1 MISEELFIWPVQGY
15 SAVFLRVCTN
25 TFDWIINSKN
35 SIYNDLCLELIYFL
49 SMATRSFVLLPY
61 PSVWL
66 SWVLLTHIVCFLTMF
81 RLDSFPDLLV
91 SAVDD
96 TMSQLVCMW
105 YVKSCEVA
113 TSQITVIEYLSH
125 VWEILFVTAF
135 VWVNSILPNSYIFS
149 FLDVC
154 RVIL

>member
-1 MISEELFIWPVQGY
+1 MKNYLYDPYKRILQFSLEYAQTHLVK
-15 SAVFLRVCTN
+15 SV
-25 TFDWIINSKN
+25 NSKD

-49 SMATRSFVLLPY
+49 SIATRSFVLLPY

-66 SWVLLTHIVCFLTMF
+66 SWVLLTHVVCFLTMF
-81 RLDSFPDLLV
+81 RRLDSFLDLLV

-96 TMSQLVCMW
+96 TMSQLVRIW

-113 TSQITVIEYLSH
+113 MSQITVIEYPSH

-135 VWVNSILPNSYIFS
+135 VWVNSILPNSYIFP

-154 RVIL
+154 CAIL